1 MSNILKRVR
10 DITLATLNE
19 RLDKAEDPVR
29 LIDQFLMR
37 TRQDIAEADRLY
49 QQYVMH
55 ANQMRH
61 QMNQANEMRERRE
74 QQAMLALKAGEEFA
88 AKIALQEKMMHDEKA
103 RQYEDLYNRSKESIL
118 ELEEQLNILKS
129 EYQTVYDK
137 RQYYFARMQNI
148 RLQQQMN
155 QRFGQYGYGQV
166 DGMFRRLED
175 RVSDMEW
182 ENTSLQEVR
191 RSNGTSPYGGNPERD
206 IALQREMERL
216 RKKLDTAKE

>member
-1 MSNILKRVR
+1 MSNIFKRVR

-19 RLDKAEDPVR
+19 RLDKVEDPVR

-37 TRQDIAEADRLY
+37 TRHDIAEADRLY

-61 QMNQANEMRERRE
+61 QLNQAQEMRDRRE

-88 AKIALQEKMMHDEKA
+88 AKIALQEKLMHDEKA
-103 RQYEDLYNRSKESIL
+103 VQYADLYDKSKQAIL
-118 ELEEQLNILKS
+118 DLEEQLNLLKS

-155 QRFGQYGYGQV
+155 QRFGQYGGGQV

-182 ENTSLQEVR
+182 ETESVQQVR
-191 RSNGTSPYGGNPERD
+191 RMSGQAGGGGLGQEL
-206 IALQREMERL
+206 ALQREMERL
-216 RKKLDTAKE
+216 RQKLDSTKE